1 MLEKQQCFHLQL
13 ESIRFY
19 RRDVLFVSVLLLL
32 FFFHFILFLAFE
44 MIFNRIFKFWDSLT
58 QRVIRGRGDRMNQ
71 SGERCFPL
79 PSTAVRAFLGFFRDS
94 LMTVCECVCV
104 WTWLPLATWLLP
116 ARQCYRHCDETVSYQ
131 SCVWD
136 FGTWDCLQD
145 SFMINFN
152 LNAPLMLVALSPLPA
167 KAAPH
172 SAHNRI
178 QNQW

>member
-94 LMTVCECVCV
+94 LMTVCECVCG
-104 WTWLPLATWLLP
+104 L
-116 ARQCYRHCDETVSYQ
+116 
-131 SCVWD
+131 
-136 FGTWDCLQD
+136 DCLLLRDYYQHV
-145 SFMINFN
+145 
-152 LNAPLMLVALSPLPA
+152 NATVTVMKQCRIKVAFETLGLGIVSKIPSWLTLTWMLL
-167 KAAPH
+167 
-172 SAHNRI
+172 
-178 QNQW
+178 